1 MSGSCPY
8 TLTVTASWTPCIVN
22 ISYNLDDGSTTTP
35 VPVRYDTINNHH
47 IPTPFRTGYHFAGW
61 YTTTET
67 TPTQVESIDGLTTK
81 IQWATTGDDSPCPG
95 TLNLKAKWDTLY
107 YTLTF
112 NANTTD
118 EVTWGDCFENPMS
131 ESTVGGVETRSFK
144 RKYEANITVFGECMD
159 QLSSAM
165 SRAGYKLTGWADG
178 NGTPVYYNSDIIDW
192 TTGSK
197 PANVTLYAQWVVA
210 PSCHLYTN
218 GGDFTSACKSACGL
232 EEDVTAQYKFELT
245 EDQHINDCDGL
256 NAIGTDAAA
265 YFTKEGY
272 HLVGWCADEALTQP
286 FSFGGTFTGIR
297 DTSAYALWEPNPHT
311 VTFYANGTELD
322 QANFDG
328 VASRTYK
335 ETTIKYDSAYRTATP
350 NASGDVTNWFNHF
363 DVRRTGFDFVGW
375 YGDQVADNANSAD
388 SIRKDSLFKHDNDLT
403 KVYAG
408 WKAKNYEVTFLLQK
422 PGSTTPQVT
431 PLTMPVT
438 YNAAYGDELP
448 TPTCDGYEFAGW
460 YLDPEYTE
468 PAEATSP
475 VRTPND
481 HNLYA
486 KWTAKTVNV
495 VFNANKPNTAG
506 EVTWNA
512 PLANLSNQT
521 YPSEFDNNLF
531 TESWDGTLS
540 LTGYTF
546 RGFYKDAV
554 CTDGNEVTYQTE
566 INNTN
571 FPTPLLTWTNNVGEV
586 NIYAKWTPD
595 TFNLAYD
602 LNDGTGTIPDDAKKV
617 VYDEDYPLW
626 TPTRTGYTFAGW
638 CLEDDCEHQVTTAT
652 TVTKCTTLGDDNN
665 TITLHANW
673 TANTVNV
680 VFNAN
685 VPDATTGSVTWGSM
699 LSVLGDDHT
708 YAGKYDNDVFTGDF
722 NASGVVS
729 LPGYTFGGFYKDASC
744 TQAVSNTVKITESN
758 FTIIWSDGT
767 PKTGTVNLYAKWT
780 ANDVNVVFNANVPDA
795 TTGSVTWGSM
805 LSALGNDHTYAGK
818 YDNDVFTGD
827 FNASG
832 VMSLPGYTFG
842 GFYKDA
848 SCTQA
853 VSNTVKIT
861 ENNFTIVWSN
871 GTPKTGTVNLYAK
884 WTPKPYK
891 ITLHAKIDDDN
902 TFYTYQAYFTDV
914 TPHPTQKNVYID
926 YDSAYKSIPG
936 WMLFDA
942 ERQGFHLTGWKTQDN
957 VLIEANHICTENDTL
972 EAKLNWYAQWEPN
985 EYTLTYNLN
994 LQSDNTTPTVMPA
1007 SKPVTFSQAYGE
1019 LPTPTCNGYKFD
1031 GWFKEVACTNKAADT
1046 TICRIPA
1053 DHEIYAKWTAD
1064 TCTVTFN
1071 GNAPAAPEG
1080 VAVTP
1085 PSSSETQ
1092 TFDANY
1098 VLPADPTCP
1107 GYDFK
1112 GWYPNADGSGTK
1124 VTESTKCT
1132 TEDDHTLYAKWQR
1145 RTYHITVHSN
1155 GGYFSNTTTQYYVAI
1170 SYLAKYKTT
1179 KVSNQRYWENDF
1191 GISREGYQFAGWWT
1205 DPVGGVQRQDD
1216 DIYTQLGNE
1225 DLYAHWTP
1233 KTYTCTVQDYT
1244 QGDDDHQA
1252 TVNCSALVNST
1263 FIATFGQTFNASL
1276 GCDLYTDIF
1285 CPGFTKK
1292 WQVYK
1297 VTGQDWIGNDKWNWV
1312 DFDPAT
1318 QIWDVER
1325 DQSIKAVW
1333 SKNTNLQVTVHL
1345 DANGGT
1351 VNPSQYDLYYWYKY
1365 GSNYRTNR
1373 YGTMSGNSNAH
1384 YLTNNV
1390 SISRTGYTFAGWWYN
1405 DESIYDAT
1413 PLRSADAHTLTA
1425 RWTANDYTVK
1435 VHANGGTL
1443 PSACNACMTPPTT
1456 FKVKYDHPMNYY
1468 LSSCTG
1474 CNLNDVTREGYT
1486 FGGWYMN
1493 EACTGNA
1500 LDFNGTWLA
1509 DYDVDIY
1516 AKWLPNEYTVTF
1528 DANAPADATVTL
1540 DTTSAKVLFDHKY
1553 QEIYNVRGG
1562 DTVTYGTLP
1571 TPNCTSLNYVF
1582 RGWFINGTGDEIEN
1596 TTSCTTAENHTLV
1609 ARWEPVITATLSQD
1623 SVSCHGFTDGKVTVR
1638 NISGGDG
1645 DYTVTIT
1652 KGDASYSQTLAR
1664 PASSV
1669 TFTGTD
1675 NQPIT
1680 AGEWTVTVFD
1690 AAHPESHTGTGRFNC
1705 RYTGTIVVLEPD
1717 ALAFTA
1723 TPSPQTCNSQGS
1735 VAVSVTGGNGQYTL
1749 TWTGST
1755 GIDAQSSTR
1764 ELAGEHNPATDSWS
1778 AATTVTDLL
1787 AQNVTLHVTDQ
1798 KGCPVA
1804 DTMVVIGQPE
1814 ETVPAFADVAKTV
1827 CSGSE
1832 FILPENRPPGVRYSW
1847 SLPTGAGCTGAEPG
1861 QMMPSV
1867 SGTLTNT
1874 TDQQQVYTYT
1884 VTPYKG
1890 ILCIGEPF
1898 TVTVT
1903 VGPNR
1908 TDAPTVATVTSPDA
1922 GCARSDR
1929 EIAVSFN
1936 NAVSNVTYQ
1945 VNGGY
1950 GSGSMTAAAT
1960 PVNTYKAIVA
1970 LPDTCHGDIGFSVAA
1985 VDGYGCD
1992 VQGQGFL
1999 HVRIAP
2005 WSIAESTYG
2014 SSEVTCLAEAVA
2026 PVAPTNVIDGCGNT
2040 LAGAL
2045 TATQYSTDN
2054 GANWTNAPFACAG
2067 QVRYTYT
2074 FNACDGSSDTWTYT
2088 YTVTGRNGDTI
2099 VVNNPVASIPA
2110 DSDPARCIFQV
2121 PDLRTEFLNKIESS
2135 STCSAPEEM
2144 TFAQVPQAGSFLNT
2158 STDVAVTLTD
2168 KCGQTSHYTVTV
2180 TVPVRPI
2187 VSSVTATEIACNGG
2201 TSDATVTVNNG
2212 TAPYTYVWNDGLA
2225 QTGQTATDLVA
2236 GSYTVTV
2243 TDANGCVTYGFVT
2256 IAQPSAVQVAM
2267 RLSADTI
2274 CAGGSVVVSAHVS
2287 GGTAPYVYRWNN
2299 DIDSTLS
2306 VSPIQTLEATTA
2318 YTLSIKDAKGCVT
2331 DTLRDTVVV
2340 NPLPAVAMSGATI
2353 CLGDTAVLTAT
2364 GAESYVWSN
2373 GQGGAEV
2380 RVSPAATAA
2389 YTVTGTD
2396 AKGCRNMASD
2406 TVKVQTLPAIT
2417 IMNHPE
2423 AVAVDDTTAVSVR
2436 PLEVNE
2442 VVTWHIENHAGS
2454 TAGEVALIDPYV
2466 QNVAGT
2472 NTSVKIKGIAV
2483 GKVVVSATIT
2493 DTTNLA
2499 ACNSVTVADT
2509 IKVRQSVITLTCPEP
2524 SQDSIIYTGLP
2535 HSIADTVAVKTSAG
2549 EDITNQCTWSYSIDG
2564 QSFSPDIPTRTEV
2577 GSTQVTVKATHEQYE
2592 SNTCQYTLTV
2602 NRRPVT
2608 IKVTD
2613 CASWN
2618 GSPITTEIAG
2628 HYEVTTQDSTLVG
2641 NDQITGQVITSS
2653 AIGGVYTYSD
2663 ALEVNTASKTN
2674 VQVKRGDNSVT
2685 ANYDIRVI
2693 SSQTVMQLQVAS
2705 VTGVTCSGKSNGE
2718 IEVTVTPDSN
2728 TYIYYIGGNASSVTH
2743 NSAGTETYNQ
2753 LAAGTYSLYV
2763 TNASGTCQTNT
2774 LDNVVVEDVEPI
2786 AVLPVDSV
2794 IDICEGATV
2803 ALSVESV
2810 TGGSEVYD
2818 YEWRDT
2824 RKDSV
2829 VGTTAT
2835 VLNVQP
2841 ADTTVYTLT
2850 VRDARDADGD
2860 CAVTVRCT
2868 VQVRPGFPTH
2878 IVAEADRVCKDN
2890 LLEFTETLNA
2900 TDPHC
2905 HYKWTT
2911 LGGEYGMVEGSDT
2924 NSTASARWTTAG
2936 PKRIAVTV
2944 SNDSTGCNSTGFYD
2958 IVVDTLPV
2966 VFITSD
2972 KETLCFGEDSV
2983 TLSVPDVESYQYV
2996 WNVAGD
3002 PDTFQIK
3009 VGAAGNYTVTVTDGN
3024 GCTTSAT
3031 RYVGAYDPFTVY
3043 LNEGNTSVTI
3053 CPGQQTATLSAT
3065 PVKDNYTYVWSHNNT
3080 VIDTLATNVTTL
3092 ENMTEV
3098 GFYQVK
3104 VIDTTGCYSM
3114 TNTVELKHRTI
3125 PTVVVNNASVCES
3138 GTAQLK
3144 ANGAQNYTWAPVDYL
3159 DTVMNYGDATFHGV
3173 TAGTYTVTVTGVDA
3187 HGCWA
3192 TAVSTI
3198 KVRPEVVFTVNN
3210 PDLLHQSV
3218 CAGTSLDSIKFHV
3231 ENGSLQLEG
3240 SLPQYV
3246 VFHHDTA
3253 MGDYNND
3260 IDGLTYQTGTF
3271 PFLMRAVSNQTDP
3284 VCPTKEMSGVINVNP
3299 AVEITMT
3306 PQAQDVC
3313 VGNAIDTVL
3322 ITCENGKLPAALE
3335 NINGL
3340 VYERISDDTA
3350 KLYGTVNT
3358 TSLEIPVAVISTMM
3372 DPTCETVTEN
3382 VTITVH
3388 PNPAVKIAEL
3398 PNVCPALQ
3406 TQAVTA
3412 NITTATTANYTYNW
3426 SGGTWIDPMTTVT
3439 DASSNTVNANVP
3451 TICLD
3456 SVFLR
3461 VEVLD
3466 AYGCYAKDSTMMIVS
3481 DTTKPRIAV
3490 NEGFDVVLPINR
3502 NNCNYEVMSMAG
3514 YVTVEDP
3521 CTMSNQF
3528 TIKQDVPAGTFLGA
3542 NEPEKQVKVWVEG
3555 SCNSSDTVMIT
3566 VRKPEPVEV
3575 HITAVDTICNGS
3587 STVMTASAENGY
3599 PGEFLYTW
3607 TPNTG
3612 LSSTNQAVVTANPTS
3627 TTTYT
3632 VMVRDGN
3639 GCIDTAKK
3647 TLYVYPLPMVTIDPV
3662 AVVCPNAGE
3671 TYVTARVNANGGTAT
3686 QFGYEWT
3693 SNFYHATAM
3702 NGTTNQQQVTNIP
3715 TINDQRYTLYLTVTE
3730 NVMGCSTTDSTV
3742 ITVKDEV
3749 APTIEV
3755 NKNSVLALPGD
3766 APCTY
3771 ILPNLADSVVFTVGD
3786 NCTPAEDIQIVQ
3798 TIASGAS
3805 ITASKPVWVVAED
3818 AYGNRDSVAVTVMI
3832 PNEFSLTIV
3841 DNTETPV
3848 SCPGGH
3854 DGSVLINYPTQGGTE
3869 PYHFFVNGD
3878 EPDSIHVYTNS
3889 MRLYGL
3895 GGGTN
3900 TISAV
3905 DKNGCAASVQ
3915 VEIAEPDEM
3924 MVEITTVPA
3933 TCANNDGQVTITV
3946 TGGTSFVDNGYSYRL
3961 LGDLEYGEP
3970 QFRDTLAGVSPKVV
3984 SSRKVGHYHLEI
3996 MDAMGCMYTDSFDIA
4011 LNNNLVIDNIPAPKP
4026 ICSGGQFS
4034 VTPVTNT
4041 PGMTYY
4047 TWSAPDQ
4054 SVANGVSGT
4063 APSPEDIVHYPQ
4075 YTVNGTNLVNNTGN
4089 VPVNLTYHVT
4099 AHNGVCTFDTNIVMT
4114 VTTTVRPQV
4123 VITPK
4128 SDTVCPGTLV
4138 DGYYMTAKIANVYAD
4153 LDTLIWYF
4161 RGDSIGRTTHAY
4173 PDTAYSERHLVT
4185 MANPEYAQVYPF
4197 TVEYSDGVCTNSAS
4211 GTVTVKIPNHFTIE
4225 MPAVTDTTVNCY
4237 ADIWVNQPHQSPS
4250 TKMPAHVYDG
4260 CGQEVTYRTEY
4271 PYFWTSPSY
4280 LSCGGTVVFH
4290 YRYVDGSNNDTVYE
4304 YTYHVLTPGMTLPA
4318 NGSSS
4323 VTCESDAK
4331 MPQHPGGLSDACH
4344 MNVMPTFPETWEGN
4358 PNPMS
4363 TVGEDNSG
4371 TVTYTFLYTTCDGQV
4386 YPWQYVYTVTPDP
4399 FTPFDTVRREYT
4411 CRSELDTLV
4420 VPVPDV
4426 TICDKH
4432 IDFTLNTN
4440 YPQSTFNEGCGTLT
4454 YRYDYR
4460 VNGEDYQWYFIASVK
4475 PEDFAKP
4482 ADQMRVVSCYSEI
4495 DISSIQLPVVK
4506 NDCQDVINPVS
4517 TTPVVTPAE
4526 SEWTECTDTVVCT
4539 YTYEDCVGH
4548 TFEWHYKWVVKD
4560 TVPPVFTTL
4569 PVNNVI
4575 AAERLFD
4582 INGQCAYAYPKVS
4595 LNDVNAESAC
4605 TLGKGGTIS
4614 WDQDY
4619 DPSWFGY
4626 TYIEQVDTIQHLPI
4640 EVRAISPC
4648 GVTNR
4653 VTVMVEVPAKLKV
4666 NELVSSHK
4674 NLKCYGGHDG
4684 EIRVQATGGVPLYTY
4699 TISEPTAVQTQSGYF
4714 TNLPVPADSA
4724 IGVSDTSL
4732 VRYLTT
4738 YGVDYWDTVPNHIW
4752 YGHDVVTVTDAHGC
4766 TATDTIEVSS
4776 PVYVEWTHCQDMVL
4790 CADPGKDYRT
4800 VTIGVDFVPPTL
4812 STNANSPRVTN
4823 IRIADTYAVGVTPI
4837 RFTLNDRV
4845 CGGGTQN
4852 CYVNIQVLPNPTVKD
4867 SAANMRQE
4875 VCPNADIDPIVF
4887 TFADA
4892 DSVVMTGDLPASMVT
4907 YETTQLNEY
4916 RSETQVTISGNP
4928 NVNAPA
4934 VLNYLFKA
4942 YGQALPGTDVPCS
4955 EVSYSGALTIHDTV
4969 APTYTKPE
4977 DVVLYANAQCEVDT
4991 TAATTGMLTNDN
5003 IEDNCATEFTIS
5015 HRDVVAN
5022 GECAGAYTIQRVWRV
5037 VDPSGN
5043 ISKSDSIQTITVL
5056 DTVRPVIT
5064 PNHPTVFAAIP
5075 NSNCNSDVPNVC
5087 DSIAKYASDNCS
5099 TTLTVTQMPVA
5110 GTEIMDD
5117 TPVTVTVADACGN
5130 VATATVNVT
5139 ASGVVAVT
5147 IDSVDA
5153 GCYLNPA
5160 DGAVYFTIYGEQEDY
5175 MTSVNGVNYVI
5186 EPETQ
5191 MVIEGLAYGD
5201 DHLIEIFPYIPG
5213 TTERCHY
5220 KKNFSIQPIAETLTV
5235 TANSGEWEYDT
5246 EEHENRSFRVQFG
5259 DQVVSDSV
5267 ASGTF
5272 VTLPTGDQVSIV
5284 VTGAIT
5290 DAGTVE
5296 NVLSDLLVMRGN
5308 TNVTCKYNQVLNNG
5322 ILTVNPAEVTVTIT
5336 GHHLVANYTGTEH
5349 VVTGYDVTFSD
5360 AFYTTDHFAFNGSD
5374 TAKRTDAGT
5383 TYMGLASDQ
5392 FVSIWPT
5399 PNNIASVTFVVA
5411 EDGYMLVNKINATVN
5426 IAGHYDVLNFDG
5438 EEHVVKGYN
5447 TTFSTPLYT
5456 RNDFEFTGDS
5466 TLARTNAGTTN
5477 MNLAPAQFANISP
5490 NFETVT
5496 FIVDADGYL
5505 TINPID
5511 VTVTVT
5517 GHTSTADYDGE
5528 EHVIAGYDLL
5538 YSTPLYKAQYFTFSG
5553 VDTAKRTVA
5562 GTTNMGLN
5570 ANQFANTNPN
5580 FATVTFN
5587 VTDGW
5592 MRIDPIN
5599 AVVTIVGNHA
5609 TVDFDGES
5617 HTITGYLATANP
5629 ANLYDVTTSF
5639 TFGGDSTATR
5649 TNAGTT
5655 NMGLAASQFHNT
5667 NTNFGTVT
5675 FNVTDGYMTINQ
5687 INATVT
5693 ITGHNNTVNYD
5704 RTEHAVSGYDV
5715 EITPSIYTVADYE
5728 FNGTAAAARTE
5739 VGTTNMGLA
5748 ASQFHN
5754 TNSNFATVTFNV
5766 TDGFQTI
5773 LPLDVVV
5780 TVTGHQSTLTF
5791 DNQQHT
5797 VTGFD
5802 TTYSSPYYTANDFT
5816 FNGTAT
5822 ASRTNVVEGTDVDG
5836 QTDMGLT
5843 ANMFTNL
5850 NPNCNVTF
5858 NVTDGYQKI
5867 MPVDDVVVTIA
5878 GQQSSVFY
5886 DGEEHSVSGYSVAI
5900 NHPLYHQSDYTF
5912 NGTAEASRT
5921 DVGTAYMG
5929 LNADQFTNINT
5940 NFTNVTFDV
5949 TDGHQIVE
5957 PNSAQVT
5964 IIGHTR
5970 TVAYN
5975 GSEQTVTGYDVVS
5988 SNTLYGAADFTF
6000 TNGDS
6005 TATRQFVGTTS
6016 MGLNETM
6023 FHNTNPNFAG
6033 NVTFTVQDGSI
6044 TVTPANAVVT
6054 IVGANNTTAYDG
6066 AQHTVTGFTPTADLT
6081 FYNVDTSFTFTPAA
6095 NAVMVGDEIAAKR
6108 TDAGTTNMGLA
6119 VSQFANTNPNFNVT
6133 FNVTDGYQTIT
6144 PLDVTVIITG
6154 ANNTTAYD
6162 REEHSVSGY
6171 DVQVSSPLYT
6181 ENDFAFNGTAYAAQT
6196 EIGTANMGLDADQFV
6211 NNNNNFNVT
6220 FDVTDGYQTITRVTG
6235 VVVTITGHNKT
6246 EHYNGSE
6253 QSVSGYEVSTNNTL
6267 YTEAD
6272 FTFDGTA
6279 YAARTDTGI
6288 VWMGLEGHFANTNDN
6303 FSGVTFNVTDGFMRV
6318 TQLPVTVTVTGHSDS
6333 RYFDNAQHE
6342 VSGFDTVISSP
6353 LYTAADFTFAG
6364 NNAYA
6369 SRTHVVEG
6377 NDNTGKTMMGLDV
6390 AHFTNTNANFDVTFN
6405 VTDGYQEIMPVDDV
6419 VVTIKG
6425 TQSSVFYDGEEHS
6438 VSGYAATI
6446 NHPLYHE
6453 SDYDF
6458 NGTAAAAQTNVGT
6471 AYMGLNAS
6479 QFTNHNTDF
6488 TNVTFDVTD
6497 GHQIVEP
6504 NSAQVTIIGHTRTV
6518 TYNGEA
6524 QVVKGYEIQSSNTLY
6539 GAADFTFAGD
6549 STATRQFV
6557 GTTTMGLSEAMF
6569 QNTNPNFVN
6578 NVTFTVQDGS
6588 ITVVPAD
6595 AVVTI
6600 VGKNNTAPYDG
6611 AEHTVTGYTST
6622 ADLTFYNVDTSFTFN
6637 GTAQASRTFVG
6648 TTNMGLAVGQFTNK
6662 NPNFNVTFNVT
6673 DGYQTITPI
6682 DVTVTIV
6689 GDHNTAPYDGSVHTV
6704 TGYTATANPTIYN
6717 VDTSFTFSGP
6727 TTVSRTDAGTTN
6739 MGLTA
6744 DQFANTNPNF
6754 ANVTFNVTDGYQTI
6768 TPINAVVTVVGN
6780 HAENVFDNAAHTV
6793 TGFTATANTNL
6804 YKTTGNNRDFT
6815 FEGQAT
6821 ATRTSVVEGADNS
6834 GKTMMGLTADM
6845 FANTNSNFAT
6855 VTFNVTDG
6863 YQKINQAPVTVT
6875 IKGAVDSVLYLDQ
6888 VEQSVHGYEVTS
6900 ISNPLYTEENFSY
6913 VGDADDTVATGMAVA
6928 TYYMNLSAQS
6938 FQDNGTDY
6946 CKNFAPTFNV
6956 TNGHIAILSRHVTV
6970 TIAGNADTV
6979 EYDGQSHQVNGYQV
6993 VNIDQPHYTA
7003 NDFSFD
7009 GAATA
7014 SRTNAGT
7021 TSMGLAAEQF
7031 HNQNANYQEVTFVVT
7046 DGFVTVTP
7054 KPIAVTVTGNNDT
7067 ANYTGAAHTVTG
7079 FEYATA
7085 ETLYN
7090 TDSCEYHGTQADSTA
7105 TRTDAGT
7112 TPMGLTADE
7121 FVNTDDNFTVTFNVV
7136 DGYQYVVPDTVK
7148 VTITGQHNEFAYDND
7163 EHTVSGYTFATTPAQ
7178 TAYDP
7183 YAYVTFVGTT
7193 QATASR
7199 TDAGTTNMGLTA
7211 AMFGNSNV
7219 NYYVTFEVT
7228 DGYVKVNALPVTVNV
7243 EGNTGVFVYDNA
7255 SHTVSGYTVT
7265 ATSDL
7270 FDVNCIQLVNG
7281 TTASVSATNA
7291 NTNLYPMNLSQN
7303 SFQNTCNNSNF
7314 DVTIQVT
7321 DGWLR
7326 ILGENDVY
7334 VKITGHRD
7342 TAYYD
7347 GASHTVNGYDVETV
7361 PANYTAYTF
7370 NGTATAART
7379 NVVEGNDA
7387 SGKTFM
7393 NLAVNQFSSTN
7404 NNYNVIFDVEDG
7416 YIWIKPIDTMVV
7428 TITGNTATQTYTRT
7442 EHTVT
7447 GYTST
7452 ANTTLFDANKVV
7464 FNGNSTASRT
7474 LAGTTHM
7481 GLVASQFSYNDQNFT
7496 NVTFNVHD
7504 GAMTV
7509 SKKPI
7514 SIIGDTI
7521 FHKIYDGDSLRVRY
7535 DLLTYNG
7542 FVDGDVITTGEI
7554 VTMGSHIGTYLCN
7567 QNNFMAF
7574 NDETYVAENRLF
7586 GEPSVIQ
7593 NYAPAFNVTLR
7604 IDPVQELNVPDT
7616 VRIVL
7621 TEGTADTTVTTVE
7634 IGTPDNELPG
7644 TTIVNNLPDVNP
7656 LPADTTRV
7664 TWTIYDN
7671 EGNEMTHNDQV
7682 VIVVYAPCDTIE
7694 YNGYAYPAKR
7704 IGYQCWMTENLR
7716 TETYADGTT
7725 PVADYHAYMDNSAN
7739 LEKFGY
7745 LYTWYSAVNV
7755 PENNNSA
7762 TPAVLTAANGTS
7774 YVQGVCPEG
7783 WAVASVADYDVLYLH
7798 VGDVIL
7804 LKDAGEGYWYPG
7816 NGGVLPNSGFN
7827 SRAGGLFKSMNDRY
7841 EDILTGDHYWKSD
7854 STPNSANAT
7863 SGNINYFCD
7872 APSEVQSPKTDRK
7885 SVRCIKKR

>member
-1 MSGSCPY
+1 M
-8 TLTVTASWTPCIVN
+8 
-22 ISYNLDDGSTTTP
+22 
-35 VPVRYDTINNHH
+35 
-47 IPTPFRTGYHFAGW
+47 
-61 YTTTET
+61 
-67 TPTQVESIDGLTTK
+67 
-81 IQWATTGDDSPCPG
+81 
-95 TLNLKAKWDTLY
+95 
-107 YTLTF
+107 
-112 NANTTD
+112 
-118 EVTWGDCFENPMS
+118 
-131 ESTVGGVETRSFK
+131 
-144 RKYEANITVFGECMD
+144 
-159 QLSSAM
+159 
-165 SRAGYKLTGWADG
+165 
-178 NGTPVYYNSDIIDW
+178 
-192 TTGSK
+192 
-197 PANVTLYAQWVVA
+197 
-210 PSCHLYTN
+210 
-218 GGDFTSACKSACGL
+218 
-232 EEDVTAQYKFELT
+232 
-245 EDQHINDCDGL
+245 
-256 NAIGTDAAA
+256 
-265 YFTKEGY
+265 
-272 HLVGWCADEALTQP
+272 
-286 FSFGGTFTGIR
+286 
-297 DTSAYALWEPNPHT
+297 
-311 VTFYANGTELD
+311 
-322 QANFDG
+322 
-328 VASRTYK
+328 
-335 ETTIKYDSAYRTATP
+335 
-350 NASGDVTNWFNHF
+350 
-363 DVRRTGFDFVGW
+363 
-375 YGDQVADNANSAD
+375 
-388 SIRKDSLFKHDNDLT
+388 
-403 KVYAG
+403 
-408 WKAKNYEVTFLLQK
+408 
-422 PGSTTPQVT
+422 
-431 PLTMPVT
+431 
-438 YNAAYGDELP
+438 
-448 TPTCDGYEFAGW
+448 
-460 YLDPEYTE
+460 
-468 PAEATSP
+468 
-475 VRTPND
+475 
-481 HNLYA
+481 
-486 KWTAKTVNV
+486 
-495 VFNANKPNTAG
+495 
-506 EVTWNA
+506 
-512 PLANLSNQT
+512 
-521 YPSEFDNNLF
+521 
-531 TESWDGTLS
+531 
-540 LTGYTF
+540 
-546 RGFYKDAV
+546 
-554 CTDGNEVTYQTE
+554 
-566 INNTN
+566 
-571 FPTPLLTWTNNVGEV
+571 
-586 NIYAKWTPD
+586 
-595 TFNLAYD
+595 
-602 LNDGTGTIPDDAKKV
+602 
-617 VYDEDYPLW
+617 
-626 TPTRTGYTFAGW
+626 
-638 CLEDDCEHQVTTAT
+638 
-652 TVTKCTTLGDDNN
+652 
-665 TITLHANW
+665 
-673 TANTVNV
+673 
-680 VFNAN
+680 
-685 VPDATTGSVTWGSM
+685 
-699 LSVLGDDHT
+699 
-708 YAGKYDNDVFTGDF
+708 
-722 NASGVVS
+722 
-729 LPGYTFGGFYKDASC
+729 
-744 TQAVSNTVKITESN
+744 
-758 FTIIWSDGT
+758 
-767 PKTGTVNLYAKWT
+767 
-780 ANDVNVVFNANVPDA
+780 
-795 TTGSVTWGSM
+795 
-805 LSALGNDHTYAGK
+805 
-818 YDNDVFTGD
+818 
-827 FNASG
+827 
-832 VMSLPGYTFG
+832 
-842 GFYKDA
+842 
-848 SCTQA
+848 
-853 VSNTVKIT
+853 
-861 ENNFTIVWSN
+861 
-871 GTPKTGTVNLYAK
+871 
-884 WTPKPYK
+884 
-891 ITLHAKIDDDN
+891 
-902 TFYTYQAYFTDV
+902 
-914 TPHPTQKNVYID
+914 
-926 YDSAYKSIPG
+926 
-936 WMLFDA
+936 
-942 ERQGFHLTGWKTQDN
+942 
-957 VLIEANHICTENDTL
+957 
-972 EAKLNWYAQWEPN
+972 
-985 EYTLTYNLN
+985 
-994 LQSDNTTPTVMPA
+994 
-1007 SKPVTFSQAYGE
+1007 
-1019 LPTPTCNGYKFD
+1019 
-1031 GWFKEVACTNKAADT
+1031 
-1046 TICRIPA
+1046 
-1053 DHEIYAKWTAD
+1053 
-1064 TCTVTFN
+1064 
-1071 GNAPAAPEG
+1071 
-1080 VAVTP
+1080 
-1085 PSSSETQ
+1085 
-1092 TFDANY
+1092 
-1098 VLPADPTCP
+1098 
-1107 GYDFK
+1107 
-1112 GWYPNADGSGTK
+1112 
-1124 VTESTKCT
+1124 
-1132 TEDDHTLYAKWQR
+1132 
-1145 RTYHITVHSN
+1145 
-1155 GGYFSNTTTQYYVAI
+1155 
-1170 SYLAKYKTT
+1170 
-1179 KVSNQRYWENDF
+1179 
-1191 GISREGYQFAGWWT
+1191 
-1205 DPVGGVQRQDD
+1205 
-1216 DIYTQLGNE
+1216 
-1225 DLYAHWTP
+1225 
-1233 KTYTCTVQDYT
+1233 
-1244 QGDDDHQA
+1244 
-1252 TVNCSALVNST
+1252 
-1263 FIATFGQTFNASL
+1263 
-1276 GCDLYTDIF
+1276 
-1285 CPGFTKK
+1285 
-1292 WQVYK
+1292 
-1297 VTGQDWIGNDKWNWV
+1297 
-1312 DFDPAT
+1312 
-1318 QIWDVER
+1318 
-1325 DQSIKAVW
+1325 
-1333 SKNTNLQVTVHL
+1333 
-1345 DANGGT
+1345 
-1351 VNPSQYDLYYWYKY
+1351 
-1365 GSNYRTNR
+1365 
-1373 YGTMSGNSNAH
+1373 
-1384 YLTNNV
+1384 
-1390 SISRTGYTFAGWWYN
+1390 
-1405 DESIYDAT
+1405 
-1413 PLRSADAHTLTA
+1413 
-1425 RWTANDYTVK
+1425 
-1435 VHANGGTL
+1435 
-1443 PSACNACMTPPTT
+1443 
-1456 FKVKYDHPMNYY
+1456 
-1468 LSSCTG
+1468 
-1474 CNLNDVTREGYT
+1474 
-1486 FGGWYMN
+1486 
-1493 EACTGNA
+1493 
-1500 LDFNGTWLA
+1500 
-1509 DYDVDIY
+1509 
-1516 AKWLPNEYTVTF
+1516 
-1528 DANAPADATVTL
+1528 
-1540 DTTSAKVLFDHKY
+1540 
-1553 QEIYNVRGG
+1553 
-1562 DTVTYGTLP
+1562 
-1571 TPNCTSLNYVF
+1571 
-1582 RGWFINGTGDEIEN
+1582 
-1596 TTSCTTAENHTLV
+1596 
-1609 ARWEPVITATLSQD
+1609 
-1623 SVSCHGFTDGKVTVR
+1623 
-1638 NISGGDG
+1638 
-1645 DYTVTIT
+1645 
-1652 KGDASYSQTLAR
+1652 
-1664 PASSV
+1664 
-1669 TFTGTD
+1669 
-1675 NQPIT
+1675 
-1680 AGEWTVTVFD
+1680 
-1690 AAHPESHTGTGRFNC
+1690 
-1705 RYTGTIVVLEPD
+1705 
-1717 ALAFTA
+1717 
-1723 TPSPQTCNSQGS
+1723 
-1735 VAVSVTGGNGQYTL
+1735 
-1749 TWTGST
+1749 
-1755 GIDAQSSTR
+1755 
-1764 ELAGEHNPATDSWS
+1764 
-1778 AATTVTDLL
+1778 
-1787 AQNVTLHVTDQ
+1787 
-1798 KGCPVA
+1798 
-1804 DTMVVIGQPE
+1804 
-1814 ETVPAFADVAKTV
+1814 
-1827 CSGSE
+1827 
-1832 FILPENRPPGVRYSW
+1832 
-1847 SLPTGAGCTGAEPG
+1847 
-1861 QMMPSV
+1861 
-1867 SGTLTNT
+1867 
-1874 TDQQQVYTYT
+1874 
-1884 VTPYKG
+1884 
-1890 ILCIGEPF
+1890 
-1898 TVTVT
+1898 
-1903 VGPNR
+1903 
-1908 TDAPTVATVTSPDA
+1908 
-1922 GCARSDR
+1922 
-1929 EIAVSFN
+1929 
-1936 NAVSNVTYQ
+1936 
-1945 VNGGY
+1945 
-1950 GSGSMTAAAT
+1950 
-1960 PVNTYKAIVA
+1960 
-1970 LPDTCHGDIGFSVAA
+1970 
-1985 VDGYGCD
+1985 
-1992 VQGQGFL
+1992 
-1999 HVRIAP
+1999 
-2005 WSIAESTYG
+2005 
-2014 SSEVTCLAEAVA
+2014 
-2026 PVAPTNVIDGCGNT
+2026 
-2040 LAGAL
+2040 
-2045 TATQYSTDN
+2045 
-2054 GANWTNAPFACAG
+2054 
-2067 QVRYTYT
+2067 
-2074 FNACDGSSDTWTYT
+2074 
-2088 YTVTGRNGDTI
+2088 
-2099 VVNNPVASIPA
+2099 
-2110 DSDPARCIFQV
+2110 
-2121 PDLRTEFLNKIESS
+2121 
-2135 STCSAPEEM
+2135 
-2144 TFAQVPQAGSFLNT
+2144 
-2158 STDVAVTLTD
+2158 
-2168 KCGQTSHYTVTV
+2168 
-2180 TVPVRPI
+2180 
-2187 VSSVTATEIACNGG
+2187 
-2201 TSDATVTVNNG
+2201 
-2212 TAPYTYVWNDGLA
+2212 
-2225 QTGQTATDLVA
+2225 
-2236 GSYTVTV
+2236 
-2243 TDANGCVTYGFVT
+2243 
-2256 IAQPSAVQVAM
+2256 
-2267 RLSADTI
+2267 
-2274 CAGGSVVVSAHVS
+2274 
-2287 GGTAPYVYRWNN
+2287 
-2299 DIDSTLS
+2299 
-2306 VSPIQTLEATTA
+2306 
-2318 YTLSIKDAKGCVT
+2318 
-2331 DTLRDTVVV
+2331 
-2340 NPLPAVAMSGATI
+2340 
-2353 CLGDTAVLTAT
+2353 
-2364 GAESYVWSN
+2364 
-2373 GQGGAEV
+2373 
-2380 RVSPAATAA
+2380 
-2389 YTVTGTD
+2389 
-2396 AKGCRNMASD
+2396 
-2406 TVKVQTLPAIT
+2406 
-2417 IMNHPE
+2417 
-2423 AVAVDDTTAVSVR
+2423 
-2436 PLEVNE
+2436 
-2442 VVTWHIENHAGS
+2442 
-2454 TAGEVALIDPYV
+2454 
-2466 QNVAGT
+2466 
-2472 NTSVKIKGIAV
+2472 
-2483 GKVVVSATIT
+2483 
-2493 DTTNLA
+2493 
-2499 ACNSVTVADT
+2499 
-2509 IKVRQSVITLTCPEP
+2509 
-2524 SQDSIIYTGLP
+2524 
-2535 HSIADTVAVKTSAG
+2535 
-2549 EDITNQCTWSYSIDG
+2549 
-2564 QSFSPDIPTRTEV
+2564 
-2577 GSTQVTVKATHEQYE
+2577 
-2592 SNTCQYTLTV
+2592 
-2602 NRRPVT
+2602 
-2608 IKVTD
+2608 
-2613 CASWN
+2613 
-2618 GSPITTEIAG
+2618 
-2628 HYEVTTQDSTLVG
+2628 
-2641 NDQITGQVITSS
+2641 
-2653 AIGGVYTYSD
+2653 
-2663 ALEVNTASKTN
+2663 
-2674 VQVKRGDNSVT
+2674 
-2685 ANYDIRVI
+2685 
-2693 SSQTVMQLQVAS
+2693 
-2705 VTGVTCSGKSNGE
+2705 
-2718 IEVTVTPDSN
+2718 
-2728 TYIYYIGGNASSVTH
+2728 
-2743 NSAGTETYNQ
+2743 
-2753 LAAGTYSLYV
+2753 
-2763 TNASGTCQTNT
+2763 
-2774 LDNVVVEDVEPI
+2774 
-2786 AVLPVDSV
+2786 
-2794 IDICEGATV
+2794 
-2803 ALSVESV
+2803 
-2810 TGGSEVYD
+2810 
-2818 YEWRDT
+2818 
-2824 RKDSV
+2824 
-2829 VGTTAT
+2829 
-2835 VLNVQP
+2835 
-2841 ADTTVYTLT
+2841 
-2850 VRDARDADGD
+2850 
-2860 CAVTVRCT
+2860 
-2868 VQVRPGFPTH
+2868 
-2878 IVAEADRVCKDN
+2878 AEADRVCKDN

-2966 VFITSD
+2966 VVITSD

-3043 LNEGNTSVTI
+3043 LNEGNTSVNI

-3080 VIDTLATNVTTL
+3080 VIDTLAPNVTTL

-3358 TSLEIPVAVISTMM
+3358 TSLEIPVAVASTMM

-3382 VTITVH
+3382 ITITVH

-3439 DASSNTVNANVP
+3439 DATSNTVNANVP

-3612 LSSTNQAVVTANPTS
+3612 LSSTNQAVVTASPTS

-3647 TLYVYPLPMVTIDPV
+3647 TLYVYPLPVVTIDPV

-3693 SNFYHATAM
+3693 SGTSDFYHATAM
-3702 NGTTNQQQVTNIP
+3702 NGATNQQQVTDIP

-3749 APTIEV
+3749 APTIEA
-3755 NKNSVLALPGD
+3755 NKNSVLALPDD
-3766 APCTY
+3766 ASCTY

-3805 ITASKPVWVVAED
+3805 IAASKPVWVVAED

-3878 EPDSIHVYTNS
+3878 EPDSIHVYSNS
-3889 MRLYGL
+3889 MRLYSL

-4047 TWSAPDQ
+4047 TWPAPDQ

-4063 APSPEDIVHYPQ
+4063 APSPEDIAHYPQ

-4185 MANPEYAQVYPF
+4185 MSNPEYAAVYPF

-4260 CGQEVTYRTEY
+4260 CGQEVPYRTEY

-4318 NGSSS
+4318 NGSSL

-4331 MPQHPGGLSDACH
+4331 MPQHLGGLPDACH

-4386 YPWQYVYTVTPDP
+4386 YPWQYVYTVTPEP

-4517 TTPVVTPAE
+4517 ATPVVTPAE
-4526 SEWTECTDTVVCT
+4526 SEWTKCTDTVVCT

-4595 LNDVNAESAC
+4595 LNDVNAEPAC
-4605 TLGKGGTIS
+4605 TLGKGGIIS

-4626 TYIEQVDTIQHLPI
+4626 TYIEQVDTIQHLPM

-4776 PVYVEWTHCQDMVL
+4776 PVYVEWTHCQDTVL

-4867 SAANMRQE
+4867 SAANMLQE

-5064 PNHPTVFAAIP
+5064 PNYPTVFAAIP

-5160 DGAVYFTIYGEQEDY
+5160 DGAVYFTIHGEQEDY

-5191 MVIEGLAYGD
+5191 MVIDGLAYSD

-5562 GTTNMGLN
+5562 GTTNMGLD

-5599 AVVTIVGNHA
+5599 AVVTIVGNNA

-5617 HTITGYLATANP
+5617 HTITGYLATADP

-5649 TNAGTT
+5649 TNVGTT

-5715 EITPSIYTVADYE
+5715 EITPSIYTVADYD

-5780 TVTGHQSTLTF
+5780 TVTGHQSMLTF

-5822 ASRTNVVEGTDVDG
+5822 ASRKNVVEGTDVDG

-5949 TDGHQIVE
+5949 TDGKQIVE

-6016 MGLNETM
+6016 MGLSEAM

-6066 AQHTVTGFTPTADLT
+6066 AEHTVTGFTPTADLT

-6144 PLDVTVIITG
+6144 PLDVTVTITG
-6154 ANNTTAYD
+6154 ANNTTTYD

-6171 DVQVSSPLYT
+6171 NVQVSSPLYT

-6196 EIGTANMGLDADQFV
+6196 EIGTANMGLDANQFV

-6405 VTDGYQEIMPVDDV
+6405 VIDGYQEIMPVDDV

-6425 TQSSVFYDGEEHS
+6425 TQSSVLYDGDEHS

-6524 QVVKGYEIQSSNTLY
+6524 QVVKGYDIQSSNTLY
-6539 GAADFTFAGD
+6539 GAADFTFTNGD

-6704 TGYTATANPTIYN
+6704 TGYTAAANPTIYN

-6727 TTVSRTDAGTTN
+6727 TTASRMNAGTTN

-6815 FEGQAT
+6815 FNGADT

-6956 TNGHIAILSRHVTV
+6956 TNGHLAILSRHVTV

-7148 VTITGQHNEFAYDND
+7148 VTITGQHNEFAFDNS

-7183 YAYVTFVGTT
+7183 YAYVTFIGTT
-7193 QATASR
+7193 PATASR

-7211 AMFGNSNV
+7211 AMFSNSNS

-7255 SHTVSGYTVT
+7255 GHTVSGYTVT

-7270 FDVNCIQLVNG
+7270 FDVGCIQLVNG

-7291 NTNLYPMNLSQN
+7291 NTNTNPYPMNLSQN

-7326 ILGENDVY
+7326 ILGENEVY

-7347 GASHTVNGYDVETV
+7347 GASHTVSGYDVETV

-7393 NLAVNQFSSTN
+7393 NLAANQFSSTN

-7428 TITGNTATQTYTRT
+7428 TITGNTATPQTYTRT

-7464 FNGNSTASRT
+7464 FNGDSTASRT
-7474 LAGTTHM
+7474 LAGTTYM

-7509 SKKPI
+7509 SKKPV

-7725 PVADYHAYMDNSAN
+7725 PVADYHAYMDNPAN

-7841 EDILTGDHYWKSD
+7841 EDMLTGDHYWKSD
-7854 STPNSANAT
+7854 STPDSANAT
-7863 SGNINYFCD
+7863 AGNINYFCD

-7885 SVRCIKKR
+7885 SVRCIKKL

>member
-1 MSGSCPY
+1 MYYLTEFTNDTLACPFTRTGYTFAGWNTKSDGSGTTISSGNKCTFTENQTLYAQWTPCDVTVTWNTDEGTITGTPKTDYEFDEIYTLPTVTKDGYHFDGWFTTASSTTALTSNSQCNQISDMSGSCPY
-8 TLTVTASWTPCIVN
+8 TLTVTARWTPCIVN

-35 VPVRYDTINNHH
+35 VSVRYDTINNHH
-47 IPTPFRTGYHFAGW
+47 IPTPSRTGYHFAGW

-81 IQWATTGDDSPCPG
+81 IQWTTTGDDAPCPG

-118 EVTWGDCFENPMS
+118 AVIWGDCFANPTS
-131 ESTVGGVETRSFK
+131 SATDGGVQTRLFL
-144 RKYEANITVFGECMD
+144 RKYELGITVFGECMD
-159 QLSSAM
+159 ELSSAM
-165 SRAGYKLTGWADG
+165 GRAGYKLTGWYTLAEDG
-178 NGTPVYYNSDIIDW
+178 NRIFYNDADFADW
-192 TTGSK
+192 TTGINPTDK
-197 PANVTLYAQWVVA
+197 TLYAHWVVA
-210 PSCHLYTN
+210 PSCHLHTD
-218 GGDFTSACKSACGL
+218 GGTFTQTCLNLSQCSGI
-232 EEDVTAQYKFELT
+232 EEDVTADYKFELT
-245 EDQHINDCDGL
+245 ENQDISTCPGL
-256 NAIGTDAAA
+256 LATRDDAEQ
-265 YFTKEGY
+265 YITRTGY
-272 HLVGWCADEALTQP
+272 HLVGWYADANLTVP
-286 FSFGGTFTGIR
+286 FNFGTTYTGIR
-297 DTSAYALWEPNPHT
+297 DTNAYAKWEPNTYT
-311 VTFYANGTELD
+311 VTF
-322 QANFDG
+322 
-328 VASRTYK
+328 
-335 ETTIKYDSAYRTATP
+335 
-350 NASGDVTNWFNHF
+350 
-363 DVRRTGFDFVGW
+363 
-375 YGDQVADNANSAD
+375 NANSTEEHPAWFDNEPSEDEKTKDVLYNTTKYSDLDGWMTFGVKRNGFTLKGWYSTDVIANAHGDNFIKTD
-388 SIRKDSLFKHDNDLT
+388 SIYKTADNT
-403 KVYAG
+403 TVYAG
-408 WKAKNYEVTFLLQK
+408 WLPDTITVK
-422 PGSTTPQVT
+422 
-431 PLTMPVT
+431 
-438 YNAAYGDELP
+438 YNTNGGTNVADSRVV
-448 TPTCDGYEFAGW
+448 
-460 YLDPEYTE
+460 YTE
-468 PAEATSP
+468 AYHDSCNRETTRQGYLFKGWWLDEACTTSK
-475 VRTPND
+475 VVFDETTCNNFNT
-481 HNLYA
+481 HYLYA
-486 KWTAKTVNV
+486 KWDPDTITVKYNTNGGTNVADSRVVYTEAYHDSCNRETTRQGYLFKGWWLDEACTTSKV
-495 VFNANKPNTAG
+495 VFDETTCNNFNTH
-506 EVTWNA
+506 
-512 PLANLSNQT
+512 
-521 YPSEFDNNLF
+521 Y
-531 TESWDGTLS
+531 
-540 LTGYTF
+540 
-546 RGFYKDAV
+546 
-554 CTDGNEVTYQTE
+554 
-566 INNTN
+566 
-571 FPTPLLTWTNNVGEV
+571 
-586 NIYAKWTPD
+586 
-595 TFNLAYD
+595 
-602 LNDGTGTIPDDAKKV
+602 
-617 VYDEDYPLW
+617 
-626 TPTRTGYTFAGW
+626 
-638 CLEDDCEHQVTTAT
+638 
-652 TVTKCTTLGDDNN
+652 
-665 TITLHANW
+665 
-673 TANTVNV
+673 
-680 VFNAN
+680 
-685 VPDATTGSVTWGSM
+685 
-699 LSVLGDDHT
+699 
-708 YAGKYDNDVFTGDF
+708 
-722 NASGVVS
+722 
-729 LPGYTFGGFYKDASC
+729 
-744 TQAVSNTVKITESN
+744 
-758 FTIIWSDGT
+758 
-767 PKTGTVNLYAKWT
+767 LYAKWDPDT
-780 ANDVNVVFNANVPDA
+780 ITVKYNTNGGTNVADSRVVYTKAYHDSCERV
-795 TTGSVTWGSM
+795 TTR
-805 LSALGNDHTYAGK
+805 
-818 YDNDVFTGD
+818 
-827 FNASG
+827 
-832 VMSLPGYTFG
+832 PGYIFQG
-842 GFYKDA
+842 WWLDEA
-848 SCTQA
+848 CTQNQ
-853 VSNTVKIT
+853 VFFGNTTCSNLNTHY
-861 ENNFTIVWSN
+861 F
-871 GTPKTGTVNLYAK
+871 YAK

-891 ITLHAKIDDDN
+891 ITLHAKINDDN
-902 TFYTYQAYFTDV
+902 TFYTYPAYFTDV
-914 TPHPTQKNVYID
+914 TPHTTQKNVYID

-985 EYTLTYNLN
+985 EYT
-994 LQSDNTTPTVMPA
+994 
-1007 SKPVTFSQAYGE
+1007 VTFDLNAPAGASTAENENATVPAQTSVTYGQRYGVLGDPHLDGYDFGGWYYTIE
-1019 LPTPTCNGYKFD
+1019 DAAAGTNQVTGDANG
-1031 GWFKEVACTNKAADT
+1031 
-1046 TICRIPA
+1046 TIYDPQEPGN
-1053 DHEIYAKWTAD
+1053 HTLYAKWTAK

-1071 GNAPAAPEG
+1071 GNAPAFPEG
-1080 VAVTP
+1080 VTVT
-1085 PSSSETQ
+1085 PSSSTATQ

-1112 GWYPNADGSGTK
+1112 GWYPNADGSGTR
-1124 VTESTKCT
+1124 VTASTNCT
-1132 TEDDHTLYAKWQR
+1132 TAENHTLYAKWSEH
-1145 RTYHITVHSN
+1145 TYNVTFYPNYEGATPVHV
-1155 GGYFSNTTTQYYVAI
+1155 GTTLKYFS
-1170 SYLAKYKTT
+1170 KYKTAYHAGNPNKKWSNNFSYTPRTGYNFDGWFTDSVGGT
-1179 KVSNQRYWENDF
+1179 KV
-1191 GISREGYQFAGWWT
+1191 EGE
-1205 DPVGGVQRQDD
+1205 DN
-1216 DIYTQLGNE
+1216 YTSTTNTK
-1225 DLYAHWTP
+1225 LYAHWTP

-1244 QGDDDHQA
+1244 KGDDDHPA
-1252 TVNCSALVNST
+1252 TVNCSALVNSSFT
-1263 FIATFGQTFNASL
+1263 ATFGQTFNASL
-1276 GCDLYTDIF
+1276 GCDLNTDIY
-1285 CPGFTKK
+1285 CKGFTKK
-1292 WQVYK
+1292 WQRK
-1297 VTGQDWIGNDKWNWV
+1297 TGNNSWSWE
-1312 DFDPAT
+1312 DFDPAIQT
-1318 QIWDVER
+1318 WNWESNQT
-1325 DQSIKAVW
+1325 IKAVW
-1333 SKNTNLQVTVHL
+1333 DKNWDLTVTVTL

-1351 VNPSQYDLYYWYKY
+1351 VNPSNYSLKYWYCY
-1365 GSNYRTNR
+1365 SGRTNQ
-1373 YGTMSGNSNAH
+1373 YGKMEGSGRCNNFENANYLSND
-1384 YLTNNV
+1384 V

-1405 DESIYDAT
+1405 DEPIYDGT
-1413 PLRSADAHTLTA
+1413 TLRSADAHTLTA
-1425 RWTANDYTVK
+1425 HWTANDYKVT

-1443 PSACNACMTPPTT
+1443 PSACNACMTSPTT
-1456 FKVKYDHPMNYY
+1456 FKVKYDHPMNYF
-1468 LSSCTG
+1468 LSSCTS

-1509 DYDVDIY
+1509 AYDVDIY
-1516 AKWLPNEYTVTF
+1516 AKWIPNEYTVTF

-1540 DTTSAKVLFDHKY
+1540 DTTSAKILFDHKY

-1562 DTVTYGTLP
+1562 NTVTYGTLP

-1652 KGDASYSQTLAR
+1652 KGDASYSQTLAHS
-1664 PASSV
+1664 ASSV

-1690 AAHPESHTGTGRFNC
+1690 AAHPESHTGTGSFNC

-1723 TPSPQTCNSQGS
+1723 TPSPQTCYNQGS
-1735 VAVSVTGGNGQYTL
+1735 VLVNVSGGNGQYTL

-1755 GIDAQSSTR
+1755 GIDAQSGTR
-1764 ELAGEHNPATDSWS
+1764 ELAGEHNPATGSWS
-1778 AATTVTDLL
+1778 AATTVTGLL
-1787 AQNVTLHVTDQ
+1787 AQEVTLDVTDQ

-1832 FILPENRPPGVRYSW
+1832 FILPENRPAGVRYSW
-1847 SLPTGAGCTGAEPG
+1847 SLPTGAGCTGAEEG

-1929 EIAVSFN
+1929 EIAVSFS

-1945 VNGGY
+1945 INGGY

-1960 PVNTYKAIVA
+1960 PANTYKAIVA

-2026 PVAPTNVIDGCGNT
+2026 PGAPTNVTDGCGNT

-2054 GANWTNAPFACAG
+2054 GASWTNAPFACAG

-2074 FNACDGSSDTWTYT
+2074 FTACDGSFGTWTYT

-2144 TFAQVPQAGSFLNT
+2144 TFAQVPQAGSFLNA

-2180 TVPVRPI
+2180 TVPVRPT

-2396 AKGCRNMASD
+2396 AKGCRNTASD
-2406 TVKVQTLPAIT
+2406 TVKVQTAPAVT

-2423 AVAVDDTTAVSVR
+2423 AIAVLDSAVVGVR
-2436 PLEVNE
+2436 ALAAGET
-2442 VVTWHIENHAGS
+2442 VTWHVENDIDGTGGAVSILTGGVADG
-2454 TAGEVALIDPYV
+2454 TACTATE
-2466 QNVAGT
+2466 
-2472 NTSVKIKGIAV
+2472 IKLRGDAV
-2483 GKVVVSATIT
+2483 GTVVVSATIT
-2493 DTTNLA
+2493 QTGNLPNCA
-2499 ACNSVTVADT
+2499 TVTVADT
-2509 IKVRQSVITLTCPEP
+2509 ILVRQSVITLTCPEP
-2524 SQDSIIYTGLP
+2524 SQDSIVYTGTPHRIAALP
-2535 HSIADTVAVKTSAG
+2535 VVTNSAGDTLADCTFTYSVEGGAFTDTVPA
-2549 EDITNQCTWSYSIDG
+2549 
-2564 QSFSPDIPTRTEV
+2564 RTDA
-2577 GSTQVTVKATHEQYE
+2577 GSTQVTVRAAHSQYE
-2592 SNTCQYTLTV
+2592 SNTCQYLLTV

-2608 IKVTD
+2608 VEVAD
-2613 CASWN
+2613 CAAWT
-2618 GSPITTEIAG
+2618 GERLTTQIAG
-2628 HYEVTTQDSTLVG
+2628 HYTVTGADSTLLGGDEVSG
-2641 NDQITGQVITSS
+2641 QIIASNAS
-2653 AIGGVYTYSD
+2653 GGAYTYSD
-2663 ALEVNTASKTN
+2663 TSTVNTASKQN
-2674 VQVKRGDNSVT
+2674 VRVMRGGTDVT
-2685 ANYDIRVI
+2685 ANYDIRVH
-2693 SSQTVMQLQVAS
+2693 STQTVMQMQVAA
-2705 VTGVTCSGKSNGE
+2705 VRNVTCHDKSNGE
-2718 IEVTVTPDSN
+2718 ITVTVVPADD
-2728 TYIYYIGGNASSVTH
+2728 TYIYYIGNHATHSSEPGVCVYDSLAPGAYSVYAVT
-2743 NSAGTETYNQ
+2743 ADG
-2753 LAAGTYSLYV
+2753 G
-2763 TNASGTCQTNT
+2763 CRTNT
-2774 LDNVVVEDVEPI
+2774 VTGVTVENVDPI
-2786 AVLPVDSV
+2786 VIAPADST
-2794 IDICEGATV
+2794 IDICAGAAI
-2803 ALSVESV
+2803 ALQASAD
-2810 TGGSEVYD
+2810 GGSLVYA

-2835 VLNVQP
+2835 VLNVAP
-2841 ADTTVYTLT
+2841 ADTTVYVLT
-2850 VRDARDADGD
+2850 VRDHSDAE
-2860 CAVTVRCT
+2860 CFATARCT
-2868 VQVRPGFPTH
+2868 VNVRPGFPTEV
-2878 IVAEADRVCKDN
+2878 VAEADRVCKDN

-2966 VFITSD
+2966 VVITSD

-3043 LNEGNTSVTI
+3043 LNEGNTSVNI
-3053 CPGQQTATLSAT
+3053 CPGQQTATFSAT

-3358 TSLEIPVAVISTMM
+3358 TSLEIPVAVASTMTE
-3372 DPTCETVTEN
+3372 PTCDTVFKN
-3382 VTITVH
+3382 IVVTVH

-3439 DASSNTVNANVP
+3439 DATSNTVNANVP

-3702 NGTTNQQQVTNIP
+3702 NGTTNQQQITNIP
-3715 TINDQRYTLYLTVTE
+3715 TINNQRYTLYLTVTE

-3749 APTIEV
+3749 APTIEA

-3766 APCTY
+3766 ASCTY

-3805 ITASKPVWVVAED
+3805 IAASKPVWVVAED
-3818 AYGNRDSVAVTVMI
+3818 AYGNRDSVAVTVLI

-3878 EPDSIHVYTNS
+3878 EPDSIHVYSNS

-4047 TWSAPDQ
+4047 TWPAPDQ

-4063 APSPEDIVHYPQ
+4063 APSPEDIAHYPQ

-4161 RGDSIGRTTHAY
+4161 RGDSIGRTTHTY

-4260 CGQEVTYRTEY
+4260 CGQEVPYRTEY
-4271 PYFWTSPSY
+4271 PYFWTTPSY
-4280 LSCGGTVVFH
+4280 LSCGGNVVFH

-4331 MPQHPGGLSDACH
+4331 MPQHLGGLPDACH

-4386 YPWQYVYTVTPDP
+4386 YPWQYVYTVTPEP

-4432 IDFTLNTN
+4432 IDFTLNAN
-4440 YPQSTFNEGCGTLT
+4440 YPQSTFNEGCGMLT

-4482 ADQMRVVSCYSEI
+4482 ADEMRVVSCYSEI

-4595 LNDVNAESAC
+4595 LNDVNAEPAC
-4605 TLGKGGTIS
+4605 TLGKGGIIS

-4626 TYIEQVDTIQHLPI
+4626 TYIEQVDTIQHLPM

-4724 IGVSDTSL
+4724 IGVSDTTLL
-4732 VRYLTT
+4732 VYYVTLGTNYT
-4738 YGVDYWDTVPNHIW
+4738 LPVPNHIW
-4752 YGHDVVTVTDAHGC
+4752 YGHDVVTVTDGDGC
-4766 TATDTIEVSS
+4766 TASDTIEISS
-4776 PVYVEWTHCQDMVL
+4776 PVALEWENCPDTVVF
-4790 CADPGKDYRT
+4790 CADPGENYHTLLLGEEFIPPMPSTTANIPQIRYYNRT
-4800 VTIGVDFVPPTL
+4800 NFLTTYNAGRRPYDLTYTVRNTCGEAVTCKF
-4812 STNANSPRVTN
+4812 
-4823 IRIADTYAVGVTPI
+4823 Y
-4837 RFTLNDRV
+4837 F
-4845 CGGGTQN
+4845 
-4852 CYVNIQVLPNPTVKD
+4852 QVLPNPTVKD
-4867 SAANMRQE
+4867 SAANMLQE

-5064 PNHPTVFAAIP
+5064 PNYPTVFAAIP

-5160 DGAVYFTIYGEQEDY
+5160 DGAVYFTIHGEQEDY

-5191 MVIEGLAYGD
+5191 MVIDGLAYSD

-5562 GTTNMGLN
+5562 GTTNMGLD

-5599 AVVTIVGNHA
+5599 AVVTIVGNNA

-5617 HTITGYLATANP
+5617 HTITGYLATADP

-5649 TNAGTT
+5649 TNVGTT

-5715 EITPSIYTVADYE
+5715 EITPSIYTVADYD

-5822 ASRTNVVEGTDVDG
+5822 ASRKNVVEGTDVDG

-5949 TDGHQIVE
+5949 TDGKQIVE

-5975 GSEQTVTGYDVVS
+5975 GSEQTVTGYEVVS

-6066 AQHTVTGFTPTADLT
+6066 AEHTVTGFTPTADLT

-6144 PLDVTVIITG
+6144 PLDVTVTITG
-6154 ANNTTAYD
+6154 ANNTTTYD

-6171 DVQVSSPLYT
+6171 NVQVSSPLYT

-6196 EIGTANMGLDADQFV
+6196 EIGTANMGLDANQFV

-6220 FDVTDGYQTITRVTG
+6220 FNVTDGYQTITRVTG

-6425 TQSSVFYDGEEHS
+6425 TQSSVLYDGDEHS

-6479 QFTNHNTDF
+6479 QFTNHNADF

-6524 QVVKGYEIQSSNTLY
+6524 QVVKGYDIQSSNTLY
-6539 GAADFTFAGD
+6539 GAADFTFTNGD

-6727 TTVSRTDAGTTN
+6727 TTASRMNAGTTN

-6780 HAENVFDNAAHTV
+6780 HAENVFDNTAHTV

-6815 FEGQAT
+6815 FNGADT

-6913 VGDADDTVATGMAVA
+6913 VGDADDTVASGMAVA

-6956 TNGHIAILSRHVTV
+6956 TNGHLAILSRHVTV

-7148 VTITGQHNEFAYDND
+7148 VTITGQHNVFAYDNS

-7183 YAYVTFVGTT
+7183 YAYVTFIGTT
-7193 QATASR
+7193 PATASR

-7211 AMFGNSNV
+7211 AMFSNSNS

-7255 SHTVSGYTVT
+7255 GHTVSGYTVT

-7270 FDVNCIQLVNG
+7270 FDVGCIQLVNG
-7281 TTASVSATNA
+7281 ITASVSATNA
-7291 NTNLYPMNLSQN
+7291 NTNPYPMNLSQN

-7326 ILGENDVY
+7326 ILGENEVY

-7347 GASHTVNGYDVETV
+7347 GASHMVSGYDVETV

-7404 NNYNVIFDVEDG
+7404 NNYNVTFDVEDG

-7474 LAGTTHM
+7474 LAGTTYM

-7509 SKKPI
+7509 SKKPV

-7535 DLLTYNG
+7535 DLLTYND

-7725 PVADYHAYMDNSAN
+7725 PVADYHAYMDNPAN

-7841 EDILTGDHYWKSD
+7841 EDMLTGDHYWKSD
-7854 STPNSANAT
+7854 STPDSANAT
-7863 SGNINYFCD
+7863 AGNINYFCD

>member
-1 MSGSCPY
+1 MNWYDTKTHADAHGTEGVIAADANFHTDNDKDTLFAGWAPRTDY
-8 TLTVTASWTPCIVN
+8 TLTLVAQYPAYFDNVTNRTTKTLQNIVYDSEYGS
-22 ISYNLDDGSTTTP
+22 IDGW
-35 VPVRYDTINNHH
+35 R
-47 IPTPFRTGYHFAGW
+47 PFGVSRTGFGLKGW
-61 YTTTET
+61 YTDPENA
-67 TPTQVESIDGLTTK
+67 TQE
-81 IQWATTGDDSPCPG
+81 
-95 TLNLKAKWDTLY
+95 NLKVNTSVYTNDDTLP
-107 YTLTF
+107 
-112 NANTTD
+112 N
-118 EVTWGDCFENPMS
+118 
-131 ESTVGGVETRSFK
+131 FK
-144 RKYEANITVFGECMD
+144 
-159 QLSSAM
+159 
-165 SRAGYKLTGWADG
+165 
-178 NGTPVYYNSDIIDW
+178 
-192 TTGSK
+192 
-197 PANVTLYAQWVVA
+197 LYA
-210 PSCHLYTN
+210 H
-218 GGDFTSACKSACGL
+218 
-232 EEDVTAQYKFELT
+232 
-245 EDQHINDCDGL
+245 
-256 NAIGTDAAA
+256 
-265 YFTKEGY
+265 
-272 HLVGWCADEALTQP
+272 
-286 FSFGGTFTGIR
+286 
-297 DTSAYALWEPNPHT
+297 
-311 VTFYANGTELD
+311 
-322 QANFDG
+322 
-328 VASRTYK
+328 
-335 ETTIKYDSAYRTATP
+335 
-350 NASGDVTNWFNHF
+350 
-363 DVRRTGFDFVGW
+363 
-375 YGDQVADNANSAD
+375 
-388 SIRKDSLFKHDNDLT
+388 
-403 KVYAG
+403 
-408 WKAKNYEVTFLLQK
+408 
-422 PGSTTPQVT
+422 
-431 PLTMPVT
+431 
-438 YNAAYGDELP
+438 
-448 TPTCDGYEFAGW
+448 
-460 YLDPEYTE
+460 
-468 PAEATSP
+468 
-475 VRTPND
+475 
-481 HNLYA
+481 
-486 KWTAKTVNV
+486 
-495 VFNANKPNTAG
+495 
-506 EVTWNA
+506 
-512 PLANLSNQT
+512 
-521 YPSEFDNNLF
+521 
-531 TESWDGTLS
+531 
-540 LTGYTF
+540 
-546 RGFYKDAV
+546 
-554 CTDGNEVTYQTE
+554 
-566 INNTN
+566 
-571 FPTPLLTWTNNVGEV
+571 
-586 NIYAKWTPD
+586 
-595 TFNLAYD
+595 
-602 LNDGTGTIPDDAKKV
+602 
-617 VYDEDYPLW
+617 
-626 TPTRTGYTFAGW
+626 
-638 CLEDDCEHQVTTAT
+638 
-652 TVTKCTTLGDDNN
+652 
-665 TITLHANW
+665 W
-673 TANTVNV
+673 TANTYTVTFDLNIPST
-680 VFNAN
+680 ASTT
-685 VPDATTGSVTWGSM
+685 ATPPSGQTVTYGS
-699 LSVLGDDHT
+699 T
-708 YAGKYDNDVFTGDF
+708 YGT
-722 NASGVVS
+722 
-729 LPGYTFGGFYKDASC
+729 LPA
-744 TQAVSNTVKITESN
+744 
-758 FTIIWSDGT
+758 
-767 PKTGTVNLYAKWT
+767 P
-780 ANDVNVVFNANVPDA
+780 
-795 TTGSVTWGSM
+795 
-805 LSALGNDHTYAGK
+805 
-818 YDNDVFTGD
+818 
-827 FNASG
+827 
-832 VMSLPGYTFG
+832 
-842 GFYKDA
+842 
-848 SCTQA
+848 
-853 VSNTVKIT
+853 
-861 ENNFTIVWSN
+861 
-871 GTPKTGTVNLYAK
+871 
-884 WTPKPYK
+884 
-891 ITLHAKIDDDN
+891 
-902 TFYTYQAYFTDV
+902 
-914 TPHPTQKNVYID
+914 
-926 YDSAYKSIPG
+926 
-936 WMLFDA
+936 
-942 ERQGFHLTGWKTQDN
+942 
-957 VLIEANHICTENDTL
+957 
-972 EAKLNWYAQWEPN
+972 
-985 EYTLTYNLN
+985 TLT
-994 LQSDNTTPTVMPA
+994 
-1007 SKPVTFSQAYGE
+1007 
-1019 LPTPTCNGYKFD
+1019 GYKFD
-1031 GWFKEVACTNKAADT
+1031 GWFKEQACTNEVTADTVYDPSNPEDHSLYAKWTENTHNVTYNLHEGTGTAPTGKTATFDQPYGTDLSWTPSRTGYDFKGWWLGYNNGTYSDSVTFGTTKCTTDADVVLHAKWEAHPYKVTLHAENGNFSGSSTKDIYVPYLHTYGSVSGWDNDFGVSRQYYDFAGWYTSEGDSIADTTVYRLTQNTDLYAHWTLHKYHFTLDPKNGTLPCTNQINGYYITYGQTINEVVGCDIGQVSHPNHGYTATWEDGAGNTVDPTAVWSYTTDPQTFTVKNWGVTDVYITLDPRGGKFTSDNSTANKTYHMPYWYEDKDDNWYCDLIPPFVHYNTTTNSKKNKYGVMKTRREKLSPDLSDNELCESLLGDIATAVTNLGLKPQTGYVWDNRDTLSKNIYKVTREGYLHGGSGRYSYNAGNWYLDTTYATNKRVTNSTDLQSEWDHTLYYKWVPRPVKVTYALNVIDANNQPYSSAADATVSPADT
-1046 TICRIPA
+1046 TITYDTKYEHLPTPTCPGYTFLGWYT
-1053 DHEIYAKWTAD
+1053 HNGKEITPDSTCHKNVNQNMTITNSND
-1064 TCTVTFN
+1064 TCRLTLYAHWEPKEYIVTFN
-1071 GNAPAAPEG
+1071 GNAPTNDAS
-1080 VAVTP
+1080 VSVTI
-1085 PSSSETQ
+1085 
-1092 TFDANY
+1092 D
-1098 VLPADPTCP
+1098 
-1107 GYDFK
+1107 
-1112 GWYPNADGSGTK
+1112 
-1124 VTESTKCT
+1124 
-1132 TEDDHTLYAKWQR
+1132 
-1145 RTYHITVHSN
+1145 
-1155 GGYFSNTTTQYYVAI
+1155 
-1170 SYLAKYKTT
+1170 
-1179 KVSNQRYWENDF
+1179 NQP
-1191 GISREGYQFAGWWT
+1191 I
-1205 DPVGGVQRQDD
+1205 
-1216 DIYTQLGNE
+1216 
-1225 DLYAHWTP
+1225 
-1233 KTYTCTVQDYT
+1233 
-1244 QGDDDHQA
+1244 
-1252 TVNCSALVNST
+1252 
-1263 FIATFGQTFNASL
+1263 
-1276 GCDLYTDIF
+1276 
-1285 CPGFTKK
+1285 
-1292 WQVYK
+1292 
-1297 VTGQDWIGNDKWNWV
+1297 
-1312 DFDPAT
+1312 
-1318 QIWDVER
+1318 
-1325 DQSIKAVW
+1325 
-1333 SKNTNLQVTVHL
+1333 
-1345 DANGGT
+1345 
-1351 VNPSQYDLYYWYKY
+1351 
-1365 GSNYRTNR
+1365 
-1373 YGTMSGNSNAH
+1373 
-1384 YLTNNV
+1384 
-1390 SISRTGYTFAGWWYN
+1390 
-1405 DESIYDAT
+1405 
-1413 PLRSADAHTLTA
+1413 
-1425 RWTANDYTVK
+1425 
-1435 VHANGGTL
+1435 
-1443 PSACNACMTPPTT
+1443 
-1456 FKVKYDHPMNYY
+1456 
-1468 LSSCTG
+1468 
-1474 CNLNDVTREGYT
+1474 
-1486 FGGWYMN
+1486 
-1493 EACTGNA
+1493 
-1500 LDFNGTWLA
+1500 
-1509 DYDVDIY
+1509 
-1516 AKWLPNEYTVTF
+1516 
-1528 DANAPADATVTL
+1528 
-1540 DTTSAKVLFDHKY
+1540 TSAKIIFDQKY
-1553 QEIYNVRGG
+1553 QKIYPVDGTSDNS
-1562 DTVTYGTLP
+1562 YGKLP
-1571 TPNCTSLNYVF
+1571 IANCTGYVF
-1582 RGWFINGTGDEIEN
+1582 RGWFIDNAGDEVVD
-1596 TTSCTTAENHTLV
+1596 TVQCVTYRDHTLY
-1609 ARWEPVITATLSQD
+1609 ALWEKKIVVKTSQD
-1623 SVSCHGFTDGKVTVR
+1623 SVSCHGFDDGKITVKLVGGQENFRVLLSKDNVQYDSIVTRATVGDTTVVVFDGEQLAHGIIAGTWTVKAYDTKHPQETDDVTGEDQCQSLPYTQEVKEPKVLKFTAVANPQTCYHQGDLTV
-1638 NISGGDG
+1638 NISGG
-1645 DYTVTIT
+1645 T
-1652 KGDASYSQTLAR
+1652 KPYH
-1664 PASSV
+1664 V
-1669 TFTGTD
+1669 
-1675 NQPIT
+1675 
-1680 AGEWTVTVFD
+1680 
-1690 AAHPESHTGTGRFNC
+1690 
-1705 RYTGTIVVLEPD
+1705 
-1717 ALAFTA
+1717 
-1723 TPSPQTCNSQGS
+1723 
-1735 VAVSVTGGNGQYTL
+1735 

-1755 GIDAQSSTR
+1755 GIADQSGDSV
-1764 ELAGEHNPATDSWS
+1764 LLPNATSLYVD
-1778 AATTVTDLL
+1778 DLL
-1787 AQNVTLHVTDQ
+1787 AQQVTVHVTDIHS
-1798 KGCPVA
+1798 CPV
-1804 DTMVVIGQPE
+1804 DNQ
-1814 ETVPAFADVAKTV
+1814 TVPVNQADNDLPTFRDTTINV
-1827 CSGSE
+1827 CSAHKFFYNPPYAPSE
-1832 FILPENRPPGVRYSW
+1832 TRYSW
-1847 SLPTGAGCTGAEPG
+1847 SMPTGTGCSGATAGIMES
-1861 QMMPSV
+1861 SV
-1867 SGTLTNT
+1867 HDSLTNSN
-1874 TDQQQVYTYT
+1874 DYQVTYTYQ

-1890 ILCIGEPF
+1890 ILCQSNSF
-1898 TVTVT
+1898 KVHVV
-1903 VGPNR
+1903 VGPNI
-1908 TDAPTVATVTSPDA
+1908 TTAPTTITDIATVT
-1922 GCARSDR
+1922 GCA
-1929 EIAVSFN
+1929 
-1936 NAVSNVTYQ
+1936 
-1945 VNGGY
+1945 
-1950 GSGSMTAAAT
+1950 
-1960 PVNTYKAIVA
+1960 NTDKTIYAQ
-1970 LPDTCHGDIGFSVAA
+1970 FSAA
-1985 VDGYGCD
+1985 VNNVVYQIDGETTSTAMVADANATNRYTAEISMPEVCSGDVEYKVSAVDNYGCS
-1992 VQGQGFL
+1992 VERKGKLQ
-1999 HVRIAP
+1999 VRIAE
-2005 WSIAESTYG
+2005 WSIDEALMDTAE
-2014 SSEVTCLAEAVA
+2014 VACLSQAVE
-2026 PVAPTNVIDGCGNT
+2026 PTALVPTTIKDGCDSV
-2040 LAGAL
+2040 L
-2045 TATQYSTDN
+2045 TGVLTSKEYSTDN
-2054 GANWTNAPFACAG
+2054 GDTWSEDDEFSCAG
-2067 QVRYTYT
+2067 WVRYTYT
-2074 FNACDGSSDTWTYT
+2074 FTACNETHHDWTYI
-2088 YTVTGRNGDTI
+2088 YKVSGRSNDTL
-2099 VVNNPVASIPA
+2099 VVNNPFINRDTIA
-2110 DSDPARCIFQV
+2110 DVDTNRCLFQV
-2121 PDLRTEFLNKIESS
+2121 PDLKEAFLSHVVAS
-2135 STCSAPEEM
+2135 STCTAPDEM
-2144 TFAQVPQAGSFLNT
+2144 TFAQNPAAGEFISQNT
-2158 STDVAVTLTD
+2158 TVAISIAD
-2168 KCGQTSHYTVTV
+2168 KCRPNKPSHYSVTV
-2180 TVPVRPI
+2180 TVPTTP
-2187 VSSVTATEIACNGG
+2187 
-2201 TSDATVTVNNG
+2201 TVTVTHGDILCYQDSTYATVSVTNG
-2212 TAPYTYVWNDGLA
+2212 TPKYKYQWNDSRA
-2225 QTGQTATDLVA
+2225 QTTATAEKLPA
-2236 GSYTVTV
+2236 GSYTATV
-2243 TDANGCVTYGFVT
+2243 IDANGCKAFGFVT
-2256 IAQPSAVQVAM
+2256 LVQPSPVTG
-2267 RLSADTI
+2267 SIYIDYDTV
-2274 CAGGSVVVSAHVS
+2274 CSGTQLVVSVTNVT
-2287 GGTAPYVYRWNN
+2287 GGTYPYHFHWNN
-2299 DIDSTLS
+2299 NIADVQI
-2306 VSPIQTLEATTA
+2306 SPIQTLKASNADTMYK
-2318 YTLSIKDAKGCVT
+2318 YTLYITDKNNCPSDNLRDSVYVRTLPTITVT
-2331 DTLRDTVVV
+2331 GASAVCSGSSDTLVASGALNYSWSGGVQHNDTTVVT
-2340 NPLPAVAMSGATI
+2340 PE
-2353 CLGDTAVLTAT
+2353 LTT
-2364 GAESYVWSN
+2364 V
-2373 GQGGAEV
+2373 
-2380 RVSPAATAA
+2380 

-2396 AKGCRNMASD
+2396 VHGCSNTATD
-2406 TVKVQTLPAIT
+2406 TVEVQTLPAIT

-2564 QSFSPDIPTRTEV
+2564 QTFSPDIPTRTEV

-2763 TNASGTCQTNT
+2763 TNANGTCQTNT
-2774 LDNVVVEDVEPI
+2774 LNNVVVEDVEPI

-2810 TGGSEVYD
+2810 TGGSEVYA

-2841 ADTTVYTLT
+2841 AGTTVYTLT

-2900 TDPHC
+2900 SDPHC

-2966 VFITSD
+2966 VVITSD

-3080 VIDTLATNVTTL
+3080 VIDTLAPNVTTL

-3340 VYERISDDTA
+3340 VYERISADTA
-3350 KLYGTVNT
+3350 KLYGSVADYN
-3358 TSLEIPVAVISTMM
+3358 LEIPVAVASTMTE
-3372 DPTCETVTEN
+3372 PTCDTVTEN
-3382 VTITVH
+3382 ITITVH

-3439 DASSNTVNANVP
+3439 DATSNTVNANVP

-3490 NEGFDVVLPINR
+3490 KEGFDVVLPINR

-3671 TYVTARVNANGGTAT
+3671 TYVTALVNANGGTAT

-3749 APTIEV
+3749 APTIEA

-4047 TWSAPDQ
+4047 TWPAPDQ

-4260 CGQEVTYRTEY
+4260 CGQEVPYRTEY
-4271 PYFWTSPSY
+4271 PYFWTTPSY

-4331 MPQHPGGLSDACH
+4331 MPQHLGGLPDACR

-4595 LNDVNAESAC
+4595 LNDVNAEPAC

-4738 YGVDYWDTVPNHIW
+4738 YGVDNWDTVPNHIW

-4776 PVYVEWTHCQDMVL
+4776 PVYVEWTHCQDTVL

-5064 PNHPTVFAAIP
+5064 PNYPTVFAAIP

-5617 HTITGYLATANP
+5617 HTITGYLATADP

-6016 MGLNETM
+6016 MGLNETV

-6144 PLDVTVIITG
+6144 PLDVTVTITG

-6196 EIGTANMGLDADQFV
+6196 EIGTANMGLDANQFV

-6288 VWMGLEGHFANTNDN
+6288 VWMGLEGHFANANDN

-6318 TQLPVTVTVTGHSDS
+6318 TQLPVTVTITGHNDS

-6353 LYTAADFTFAG
+6353 LYTATDFTFAG

-6425 TQSSVFYDGEEHS
+6425 AQSSVFYDGDEHS

-6524 QVVKGYEIQSSNTLY
+6524 QVVKGYDIQSSNTLY
-6539 GAADFTFAGD
+6539 GAADFTFTNGD

-6637 GTAQASRTFVG
+6637 GTAQSSRTFVG

-6804 YKTTGNNRDFT
+6804 YKTTGNNRDFI

-7067 ANYTGAAHTVTG
+7067 ANYTGTAHTVTG

-7148 VTITGQHNEFAYDND
+7148 VTITGQHNEFAFDNS

-7193 QATASR
+7193 PATASR

-7211 AMFGNSNV
+7211 AMFSNSNS

-7255 SHTVSGYTVT
+7255 GHTVSGYTVT

-7270 FDVNCIQLVNG
+7270 FDVGCIQLVNG

-7291 NTNLYPMNLSQN
+7291 NTNPYPMNLSQN

-7326 ILGENDVY
+7326 ILGENEVY

-7509 SKKPI
+7509 SKKPV

-7725 PVADYHAYMDNSAN
+7725 PVADYHAYMDNPAN